1 MPLERLPGV
10 AAVAGRTR
18 QVATALRAGNP
29 GRLVASRVAESDRR
43 RPRGAQGVP
52 MNRTG
57 AELVRHALEALG
69 VRFTFGIPGVHNT
82 EIYDQLAASPSIEP
96 VLVTHEGGGAF
107 MADAVSRLGGSVGT
121 LLIVPAA
128 GITHAASGIG
138 EAFLDGIPMLVI
150 SGGIRRDTG
159 RRFQLH
165 DVDQHALLKPITKGS
180 WLARSH
186 AEIVPAIFA
195 AYQCAASGE
204 PGPAYVEI
212 PVDLQLF
219 KGDPGELPPP
229 PVAAVPPLPGDRDL
243 DRAAELLAAAT
254 APGIFCGWGAVD
266 ATVELEALAERLGA
280 PVATTLQGLSS
291 FRADHPLHAAF
302 ALGPSAAPAGVNA
315 FAHCD
320 CLLAVGTRFAEIP
333 TGSYGAR
340 VPEDL
345 VHVDINPAS
354 IGANHPARV
363 GLIGDARPTLRVLLE
378 RLGPA
383 TAASR
388 VRADAQA
395 QRIASDKAAYRA
407 EWLAHDSRGRV
418 NPARF
423 FAALRRALPRDA
435 VVVADDGNHTF
446 LTAELM
452 PMLEPRTF
460 LSPTDFNCM
469 GYCIPATIGCKL
481 ARPARTVVGIVGD
494 GALRMTGLE
503 AVTATGRGL
512 GVVWF
517 VFNDGELSQIS
528 QAQQIPLNRKT
539 CSVLTE
545 LDVAALATAV
555 GAEPVLIADDAA
567 IESGIAAALAAA
579 GRGRPALV
587 DVRIDYSKR
596 TRFTTGTVRT
606 TLDRFDLSTKLRF
619 LSRALWRR
627 ISE

>member
-1 MPLERLPGV
+1 
-10 AAVAGRTR
+10 
-18 QVATALRAGNP
+18 
-29 GRLVASRVAESDRR
+29 
-43 RPRGAQGVP
+43 

-57 AELVRHALEALG
+57 AELVRYALEALG

-82 EIYDQLAASPSIEP
+82 EIYDQLAASATIEP
-96 VLVTHEGGGAF
+96 VLVAHEGGGAF
-107 MADAVSRLGGSVGT
+107 MADAVSRVGGSIGT

-159 RRFQLH
+159 RQFQLH
-165 DVDQHALLKPITKGS
+165 DVDQHALLKPISKGT
-180 WLARSH
+180 WLARTH

-195 AYQCAASGE
+195 AYERAMTGE
-204 PGPAYVEI
+204 PGPTYVEV

-219 KGDPGELPPP
+219 KGESGELPSP
-229 PVAAVPPLPGDRDL
+229 PVLRAPPLPAGAEL
-243 DRAAELLAAAT
+243 DRAAELLGRAT

-266 ATVELEALAERLGA
+266 ATTELERLAERLGA

-302 ALGPSAAPAGVNA
+302 ALGPSAVPAGVNA
-315 FAHCD
+315 FADCE

-340 VPEDL
+340 VPADL
-345 VHVDINPAS
+345 VHVDINPAA
-354 IGANHPARV
+354 IGANYPARV
-363 GLIGDARPTLRVLLE
+363 GLVGDARAVLGALID
-378 RLGPA
+378 RLGPG
-383 TAASR
+383 TAAT
-388 VRADAQA
+388 RARLNARAAQ
-395 QRIASDKAAYRA
+395 IAADKAAYQR
-407 EWLAHDSRGRV
+407 EWLLHDSAGRV
-418 NPARF
+418 NPGRF

-435 VVVADDGNHTF
+435 IIVADDGNHTF

-452 PMLEPRTF
+452 PILEPRTY

-469 GYCIPATIGCKL
+469 GYCVPATIGAKL
-481 ARPARTVVGIVGD
+481 AQPTRMVVGIVGD

-503 AVTATGRGL
+503 ALTASGRGL
-512 GVVWF
+512 GVLWF

-528 QAQQIPLNRKT
+528 QAQEIPLNRKT
-539 CSVLTE
+539 CSVLG
-545 LDVAALATAV
+545 AV
-555 GAEPVLIADDAA
+555 DL
-567 IESGIAAALAAA
+567 AALAAA
-579 GRGRPALV
+579 VGATHVRMADDAGIDAGISAALEAAGRNRPVLV

-606 TLDRFDLSTKLRF
+606 TLDRFDLPTKLRF
-619 LSRALWRR
+619 LARALWRR
-627 ISE
+627 VSE